1 MSFWNGDHPLQWKYQ
16 QVEKALPSFGA
27 SDNEDLT
34 EAANLICLVYDYYNN
49 GSLAANIEVRLSR
62 YLEETKYG
70 AQMFKEY
77 FEQVMYWYEHDCMP
91 TDEEQEWYCT
101 LWLESMLESLDFEFD
116 ESKNPAAPKPPK
128 RKRDEPNETEAK
140 AKLDQMY
147 KVARAKPAK
156 KRRVYKCSKCGQPK
170 KGHTCPKTVII
181 TKKPKVPP
189 APKPKVPVALA
200 PEPKFAVTRADFMQ
214 YKAYQRCSAY
224 GLPQWFMTDDAKASE
239 IMNKYNQLATY
250 YN

>member
-16 QVEKALPSFGA
+16 QVEKALPAFGA
-27 SDNEDLT
+27 SDNENFSDSTNEDLT

-62 YLEETKYG
+62 YLEECKYG
-70 AQMFKEY
+70 AQMFKDT
-77 FEQVMYWYEHDCMP
+77 FEQVMYWYENDRMP
-91 TDEEQEWYCT
+91 TDKEQEWYCT
-101 LWLESMLESLDFEFD
+101 DWIRSMLESIDFEFD
-116 ESKNPAAPKPPK
+116 ESKNPANMKSEPPKPPK

-170 KGHTCPKTVII
+170 KGH
-181 TKKPKVPP
+181 
-189 APKPKVPVALA
+189 
-200 PEPKFAVTRADFMQ
+200 
-214 YKAYQRCSAY
+214 
-224 GLPQWFMTDDAKASE
+224 
-239 IMNKYNQLATY
+239 
-250 YN
+250 